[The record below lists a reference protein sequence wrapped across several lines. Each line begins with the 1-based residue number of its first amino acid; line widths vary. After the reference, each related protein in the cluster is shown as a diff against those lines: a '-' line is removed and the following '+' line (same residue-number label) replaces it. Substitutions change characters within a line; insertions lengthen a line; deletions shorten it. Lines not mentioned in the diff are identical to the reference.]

1 MNHTPSSED
10 KSDTRGSDSRNQR
23 EPDTLRETAQEYRSE
38 SPEDDAIR
46 EEVMAHYQDSVKRNH
61 RLAELLAQ

>member
-1 MNHTPSSED
+1 MHHTPSSED
-10 KSDTRGSDSRNQR
+10 KTDPRGNDGRNQR

-38 SPEDDAIR
+38 SSEDDTVR